1 MAEESQVLAPDDPEL
16 AALSEEIYKL
26 ICPHSLEVMTD
37 PRTLPCG
44 HTLDHGSI
52 LRLSEEGNGT
62 ITCPVCRAAFDA
74 DNVQLEVNTITK
86 RIIEGIKGLN
96 AKRIIVCDRCNKRVA
111 KLACQDCGMLFCQT
125 CFDLVHQGR
134 LKEHRWNYL
143 DVAVQKELPYCSV
156 PGHEEYRLD
165 LYSPS
170 TNEFICLMCQAT
182 SHRDLEVY
190 PVIKAAHF
198 AKDDLQEWIADTSKR
213 RRKLKSVVQAID
225 KVIESLELR
234 AEDEL
239 RTLDELLNAL
249 IDKLESQAKVISDK
263 IVERKIAEVDK
274 LCAVRKEII
283 ATVGNMTDDV
293 ARAERAINLSD
304 AVELILMDREIVK
317 QPPPLTIHLPQ
328 YTVPWVGPEQDLGQM
343 FSVDFLPAQDPV
355 WLDPVFQDIV
365 VQPSALEY
373 GGEMEGEVGDG
384 KTRLGTLVPS
394 DFVWALDTAEKGQC
408 VTLST
413 NNMVATTNCND
424 TYTQSGVLG
433 NVAMDYGVWFWKVK
447 LINLVGSKQVCY
459 GVTRKPFDHNNPKP
473 YKMMWG
479 WSSNG
484 CALPSYETRNAEAKV
499 HSGEEVWIKFNADI
513 GRVEAYWPA
522 TGMSGN
528 IDIGTN
534 AQGKTVYPVFV
545 MGRRG
550 NTLEVEPVQHWAID
564 E

>member
-1 MAEESQVLAPDDPEL
+1 MADEQQL
-16 AALSEEIYKL
+16 AALSDEIYKL
-26 ICPHSLEVMTD
+26 ICPYNLEIMIE
-37 PRTLPCG
+37 PKTLPCG
-44 HTLDHGSI
+44 HTLDNDSI
-52 LRLSEEGNGT
+52 MKLAEEGNGI
-62 ITCPVCRAAFDA
+62 ITCPVCRATFDA
-74 DNVQLEVNTITK
+74 DKVTLEVNAITK

-96 AKRIIVCDRCNKRVA
+96 QKRIVICDRCNKRVA
-111 KLACQDCGMLFCQT
+111 KIACQDCGMLYCQT

-143 DVAVQKELPYCSV
+143 DVAVQKELPYCAV

-165 LYSPS
+165 LYCPG

-182 SHRDLEVY
+182 THRDMEVY

-213 RRKLKSVVQAID
+213 KRKLKSVVQAID
-225 KVIESLELR
+225 KVIESLEQR
-234 AEDEL
+234 SEDEL

-249 IDKLESQAKVISDK
+249 IDKLEAQAKVISDK
-263 IVERKIAEVDK
+263 IIERKILEVDK
-274 LCAVRKEII
+274 LCGVRKEII
-283 ATVGNMTDDV
+283 STVANMTDDV

-304 AVELILMDREIVK
+304 AIELILMDREIVK

-365 VQPSALEY
+365 ALPAKAEL
-373 GGEMEGEVGDG
+373 MEAPKIEGDG
-384 KTRLGTLVPS
+384 ITQLGTLVHS
-394 DFVWALDTAEKGQC
+394 DFKWACDTAEKGQS
-408 VTLST
+408 VTVST
-413 NNMVATTNCND
+413 NNMMATTNCND
-424 TYTQSGVLG
+424 CYSQSSVFGDVAMESGVW
-433 NVAMDYGVWFWKVK
+433 YWKAK
-447 LINLVGSKQVCY
+447 LLNLVGSKQVCF
-459 GVTRKPFDHNNPKP
+459 GVARKPFDHNNPKP

-484 CALPSYETRNAEAKV
+484 CALPSYETRNAEAKM
-499 HSGEEVWIKFNADI
+499 HSGEEVWIKFDAER
-513 GRVEAYWPA
+513 GRIEAYWPA

-528 IDIGTN
+528 IDIGTK
-534 AQGKTVYPVFV
+534 AQGKQMFPVFV
-545 MGRRG
+545 LGRRG
-550 NTLEVEPVQHWAID
+550 NTVEIEPVQHWTID